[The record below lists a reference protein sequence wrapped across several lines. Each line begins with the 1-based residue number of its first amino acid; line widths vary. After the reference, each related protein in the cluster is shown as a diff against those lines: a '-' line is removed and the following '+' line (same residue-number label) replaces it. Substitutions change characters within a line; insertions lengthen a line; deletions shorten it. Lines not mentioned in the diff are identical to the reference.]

1 VKNVKLVISYN
12 GSLFH
17 GSQVQDDQDTVQG
30 AIEAAI
36 RKLTKKK
43 TRLCFAGRTDSGV
56 NANGQ
61 VANFRTDSPIPSS
74 KFAYVLN
81 GILKNGV
88 RVVSSKEVPMSF
100 DARRSASKREYI
112 YFIFNGKD
120 LPAMLD
126 GRVGQE
132 KKPLNIKL
140 MRKAA
145 KMFQGRHDFSAF
157 CAVDEDR
164 KDHIRRIHEV
174 KIASTSDELLK
185 VQGIKG
191 GKLIYIKISADAFLY
206 KMVRFI
212 VGALVNAGKGEL
224 KSDAIAA
231 MLKNGSDVKVK
242 PAVACGLYLNNVKY

>member
-1 VKNVKLVISYN
+1 VKNIKLVISYN

-17 GSQVQDDQDTVQG
+17 GSQIQTEQDTVQG
-30 AIEAAI
+30 EIENAL

-43 TRLCFAGRTDSGV
+43 TRVCFAGRTDSGV

-61 VANFRTDSPIPSS
+61 VANFRTNSPIPPS

-81 GILKNGV
+81 GLLKNGV
-88 RVVSSKEVPMSF
+88 RIVSSKEVPAAF
-100 DARRSASKREYI
+100 DARRSALRREYI

-120 LPAMLD
+120 LPAMLT

-132 KKPLNIKL
+132 RAPLNIKL

-145 KMFQGRHDFSAF
+145 KKFTGRHDFSDF
-157 CAVDEDR
+157 CAVDEDQT
-164 KDHIRRIHEV
+164 DHVRRIYEV
-174 KIASTSDELLK
+174 KVASTPNDLLK
-185 VQGIKG
+185 VQGTA

-212 VGALVNAGKGEL
+212 VGALISAGKGEISAGEISV
-224 KSDAIAA
+224 K
-231 MLKNGSDVKVK
+231 LKNSSGVKTK